1 MVETRADM
9 LLQLEGHHAKGDRHT
24 ARGNP
29 RHVGL
34 DGRVLDSDTARR
46 SEDPVHPAR
55 DDVADAGQGLP
66 RAELRERSFKLCRS
80 LQRMPGRV
88 FHRRLG
94 LLEGVCC
101 PAVYRHCCAYSKRQ
115 YPHLF
120 LDMFLTHNT

>member
-1 MVETRADM
+1 M
-9 LLQLEGHHAKGDRHT
+9 LPQLEGHHAKGDCNP

-29 RHVGL
+29 RYVGL
-34 DGRVLDSDTARR
+34 DSRVLDSDTARR
-46 SEDPVHPAR
+46 GEDPVHPAR
-55 DDVADAGQGLP
+55 DDVADAGQGLS
-66 RAELRERSFKLCRS
+66 RAELRERSFELCFS

-88 FHRRLG
+88 FHGRLG

-101 PAVYRHCCAYSKRQ
+101 PAVYRYRCAYSKRK

>member
-1 MVETRADM
+1 M
-9 LLQLEGHHAKGDRHT
+9 LLQPEGHHAEGDCHT
-24 ARGNP
+24 ACGNP

-94 LLEGVCC
+94 LLEGVRR
-101 PAVYRHCCAYSKRQ
+101 PAVYRHRCAYSECECPR
-115 YPHLF
+115 LL
-120 LDMFLTHNT
+120 LDLCP